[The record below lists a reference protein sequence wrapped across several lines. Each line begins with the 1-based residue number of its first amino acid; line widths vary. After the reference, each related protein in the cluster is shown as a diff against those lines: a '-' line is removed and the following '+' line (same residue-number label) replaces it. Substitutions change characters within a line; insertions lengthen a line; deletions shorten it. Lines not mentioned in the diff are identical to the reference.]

1 MAHLT
6 NYTFAKLCRKLSVNQ
21 EIDLEVFLKDVFND
35 PKIFSIFNK
44 FEIRYLFVY
53 KQILE
58 DLDNFQKI
66 YYQEVPD
73 REDTQRMVFEKG
85 GKLKYHL
92 DSQCNLINNNFI
104 DFNIPPEITSIGDN
118 VVQEYRDWFKA
129 KGYADEYFNNQ
140 LDITKVVFDYN
151 MKFPPKYDVPVLNEN
166 YKLITDLP
174 NSNDVKTETFN
185 YDSFLFNLDNLQKK
199 HENIFSCKTTRI
211 LSKFDYLL
219 DKKDDEIREKISEL
233 FSDVFI
239 ENYGMDKLKNLFK
252 EAKSIKYEIMDNLL
266 TFFKW
271 TYKLKEKD
279 FDSITLEKFGL
290 VCCGG
295 CKKNQQVFN

>member
-1 MAHLT
+1 
-6 NYTFAKLCRKLSVNQ
+6 
-21 EIDLEVFLKDVFND
+21 
-35 PKIFSIFNK
+35 
-44 FEIRYLFVY
+44 
-53 KQILE
+53 
-58 DLDNFQKI
+58 
-66 YYQEVPD
+66 
-73 REDTQRMVFEKG
+73 
-85 GKLKYHL
+85 
-92 DSQCNLINNNFI
+92 
-104 DFNIPPEITSIGDN
+104 
-118 VVQEYRDWFKA
+118 
-129 KGYADEYFNNQ
+129 
-140 LDITKVVFDYN
+140 

>member
-1 MAHLT
+1 MAHIT
-6 NYTFAKLCRKLSVNQ
+6 NYTFGKLCRKLNVNQ
-21 EIDLEVFLKDVFND
+21 EIDLVLFLNDVFND

-44 FEIRYLFVY
+44 FEIKYLFVY

-58 DLDNFQKI
+58 DLDKFQKT
-66 YYQEVPD
+66 YYQEVPE
-73 REDTQRMVFEKG
+73 REDSQRMVFEKG

-92 DSQCNLINNNFI
+92 DSQCNLLNNNFI
-104 DFNIPPEITSIGDN
+104 DFNIPPEITDIGDN

-140 LDITKVVFDYN
+140 LDITKLVFDYN
-151 MKFPPKYDVPVLNEN
+151 MKFPPKYNVPVLNEN
-166 YKLITDLP
+166 YKLITEIP
-174 NSNDVKTETFN
+174 NSKDEKVETFDYN
-185 YDSFLFNLDNLQKK
+185 NFLLNLEHLQKK

-219 DKKDDEIREKISEL
+219 DKKDDEIIDKISEL

-239 ENYGMDKLKNLFK
+239 KNYGMDKLKNLFR
-252 EAKSIKYEIMDNLL
+252 EAKTIKYEIMNNLL
-266 TFFKW
+266 TYFKW

-279 FDSITLEKFGL
+279 FDNITLEKFGL
-290 VCCGG
+290 VCCGA
-295 CKKNQQVFN
+295 CKKINK

>member
-6 NYTFAKLCRKLSVNQ
+6 NYTFGKLCRKLSVNQ
-21 EIDLEVFLKDVFND
+21 EINLELFIKDVFND
-35 PKIFSIFNK
+35 PKIFSVFNK

-58 DLDNFQKI
+58 DLDKFQKT

-73 REDTQRMVFEKG
+73 REDTLRMVFEKG

-92 DSQCNLINNNFI
+92 DNQCSLINNNFI
-104 DFNIPPEITSIGDN
+104 DFNIPPEITAIGDN

-166 YKLITDLP
+166 YKLITEIP
-174 NSNDVKTETFN
+174 NSKDEKVELFDYN
-185 YDSFLFNLDNLQKK
+185 SFLLNLDHLQKK

-211 LSKFDYLL
+211 LSKFDYLI

-239 ENYGMDKLKNLFK
+239 ENYGMDKLKNLFRQ
-252 EAKSIKYEIMDNLL
+252 AKSIKYEIMDNLL
-266 TFFKW
+266 TYFKW

-279 FDSITLEKFGL
+279 FDYITLEKFGL

-295 CKKNQQVFN
+295 CKKNQK

>member
-1 MAHLT
+1 MAYLT
-6 NYTFAKLCRKLSVNQ
+6 NYTFGKLCRKLSVNQ
-21 EIDLEVFLKDVFND
+21 EIGLELFLKDVFND

-58 DLDNFQKI
+58 DLDKFQKT

-85 GKLKYHL
+85 GKLKYHI

-104 DFNIPPEITSIGDN
+104 DFNIPPEITDIGDN

-151 MKFPPKYDVPVLNEN
+151 MKFPPKYDLPVLNEN
-166 YKLITDLP
+166 YKLITEIP
-174 NSNDVKTETFN
+174 NSKDEKVELFD
-185 YDSFLFNLDNLQKK
+185 YDAFLLNLDHLQKK
-199 HENIFSCKTTRI
+199 HENIFSSKTTRI
-211 LSKFDYLL
+211 LSKFDFLL

-233 FSDVFI
+233 FSDIFI
-239 ENYGMDKLKNLFK
+239 ENYGMDKLKNLFR

-279 FDSITLEKFGL
+279 FDNITLEKFGL

-295 CKKNQQVFN
+295 CKKNQK